1 MELTVPPRLTLP
13 RDCDEAARGRLALT
27 DAVKILVVEDDQL
40 IRAMVEEA
48 LSDGGFA
55 SHPDGVWRGSHYSF
69 AGRTTNPNSG
79 RS

>member
-27 DAVKILVVEDDQL
+27 DAVKILVVEDDKL
-40 IRAMVEEA
+40 IRAYGRRSSFRRRLCV
-48 LSDGGFA
+48 
-55 SHPDGVWRGSHYSF
+55 HPDGVWRGSHYSF